1 MKAVLWM
8 FIKCVLFI
16 PLATIHFGLS
26 ILGAASGNANWGIEQ
41 SIKATGDAL
50 FGEEKGK

>member
-1 MKAVLWM
+1 MKKVLGI

-26 ILGAASGNANWGIEQ
+26 ILGAASGDANWGIEQ
-41 SIKATGDAL
+41 SIEATAKVL
-50 FGEEKGK
+50 FGKGKDK

>member
-1 MKAVLWM
+1 MKAILWM
-8 FIKCVLFI
+8 FLKCVLFI
-16 PLATIHFGLS
+16 PLATIHFALS

-50 FGEEKGK
+50 FGEGKDK